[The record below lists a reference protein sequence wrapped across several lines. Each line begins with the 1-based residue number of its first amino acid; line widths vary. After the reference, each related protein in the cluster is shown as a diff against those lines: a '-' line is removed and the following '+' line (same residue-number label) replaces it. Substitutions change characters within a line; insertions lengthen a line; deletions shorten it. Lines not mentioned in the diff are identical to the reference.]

1 LGCKVEII
9 TLPGRAFIPLLLE
22 VIGDRLIVGE
32 DDEMACF
39 QHVAEML
46 YGLVYG
52 QQLVVLCA
60 IFSAD
65 PC

>member
-1 LGCKVEII
+1 
-9 TLPGRAFIPLLLE
+9 
-22 VIGDRLIVGE
+22 
-32 DDEMACF
+32 
-39 QHVAEML
+39 VAEML

-65 PC
+65 PCWVSWRRRRGFARCSWCIVAVRHP